1 MSNRWK
7 RQVMTDIKLW
17 LKGMQSNETWFQ
29 YMYWQLVEKQCFI
42 QQLIWSYP
50 NRRKLQTLE
59 ICHHRQAEICRRNPR
74 KPKSRRLLDIT
85 VLENT
90 KFEENHE
97 LNFIIVFNHK
107 WNDSLSYLILGMFVC
122 LGNSQFC
129 FRFHELTWWSVV
141 IRLVSHRQ
149 LTFRGSLHL
158 EDSACS
164 SNMKI
169 CSRNH
174 SAVK

>member
-1 MSNRWK
+1 
-7 RQVMTDIKLW
+7 
-17 LKGMQSNETWFQ
+17 MQSNETWCQ
-29 YMYWQLVEKQCFI
+29 YMYWKLVEKQCFI

-74 KPKSRRLLDIT
+74 KPKSRRLLDII
-85 VLENT
+85 VLEDA

-97 LNFIIVFNHK
+97 LKFTVVFNHK
-107 WNDSLSYLILGMFVC
+107 RDESLWSYFRLQKICYGPFNTRNVC
-122 LGNSQFC
+122 LSDFRFC
-129 FRFHELTWWSVV
+129 FRFYELMQWSVV
-141 IRLVSHRQ
+141 IRLVSHSQ

-158 EDSACS
+158 EDNSCS

-174 SAVK
+174 SAVN